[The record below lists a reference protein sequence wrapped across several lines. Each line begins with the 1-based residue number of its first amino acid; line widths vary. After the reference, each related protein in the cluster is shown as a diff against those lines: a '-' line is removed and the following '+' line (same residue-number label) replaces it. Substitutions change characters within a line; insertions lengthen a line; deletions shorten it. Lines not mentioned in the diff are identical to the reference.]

1 MDVKGVLRKAVLPG
15 GLAVAILAGCSLNK
29 EGMGA
34 KTMVTPQPMNSD
46 TENELNADN
55 AYRYSATVDE
65 TSTATTEEVTK
76 EPTVQEE
83 NAVDKTQVS
92 FEQLMNTMKEND
104 LRRVVS
110 EDAMKLVETFHNQT
124 QKEGNFRL
132 EEDGEV
138 NLDLTY
144 EEAFV
149 LSTVVNYS
157 DSQEMYD
164 IFGDYNITSE
174 KAKELF
180 SSARK
185 KIMIYYMNAIEPSG
199 IKEIFHNENDRDFF
213 GQIENDV
220 LSFNKDH
227 SVEKSDQIARDV
239 YYDYILEKFL

>member
-149 LSTVVNYS
+149 LSLLS
-157 DSQEMYD
+157 IHEF
-164 IFGDYNITSE
+164 IIP
-174 KAKELF
+174 
-180 SSARK
+180 
-185 KIMIYYMNAIEPSG
+185 AIEGKTAEPATWNKETN
-199 IKEIFHNENDRDFF
+199 IKNTYQVFAHVTGVKIRTA
-213 GQIENDV
+213 
-220 LSFNKDH
+220 NK
-227 SVEKSDQIARDV
+227 
-239 YYDYILEKFL
+239 